1 MDRIEQIYYNF
12 NILSDNLPDLPEIK
26 EKEAELWT
34 YMDHRNFFG
43 NAGISKTKLE
53 LEGLVIALASANEK
67 QGFIRGFQY
76 ATELLSSKRGC
87 KHFTQAID
95 MRDELQEIEVLM
107 ERIDVL
113 SEDLING
120 FFDTDAYDKENTWQI
135 SGHFFECA
143 RVKAQMVVGLVSD
156 IRTMLTELQEIF
168 EDCEPTPNDTGTEG

>member
-1 MDRIEQIYYNF
+1 MDKIEQIYYNF
-12 NILSDNLPDLPEIK
+12 NILSDSLPDLPEIK

-34 YMDHRNFFG
+34 YMGHRNFFG

-95 MRDELQEIEVLM
+95 MHDELQEIEILM

-120 FFDTDAYDKENTWQI
+120 YFDTDAYDKENTWQI

-156 IRTMLTELQEIF
+156 IRTILTELQEILQDHRLTSY
-168 EDCEPTPNDTGTEG
+168 EADMEG